1 MKNTFFGEVLLYQ
14 PTSKEYENLRSWYIA
29 NCIYNA
35 FLSITAII
43 LNGITIQALRETSSL
58 PKPLKTLLLNLA
70 VPDLG
75 VGLLG
80 EPFYLVL
87 LVKWLLRDN
96 SADAASTTFLFTL
109 YLFSATSFL
118 GVMALSG
125 DRFLAVH
132 LHLRYKKRVTHKRV
146 VVAVFSMWVTSGSFS
161 LCCLRVSTNISHPVV
176 SITGLVCLVFSAML
190 HYTIYL

>member
-58 PKPLKTLLLNLA
+58 PKPLKILLLSL
-70 VPDLG
+70 VVSDRG

-87 LVKWLLRDN
+87 LRDN
-96 SADAASTTFLFTL
+96 SADAAWTSFLFTL
-109 YLFSATSFL
+109 YLFPAAPFL
-118 GVMALSG
+118 GIMALSAG
-125 DRFLAVH
+125 RFLAVH
-132 LHLRYKKRVTHKRV
+132 LHLRYQERVTHKRV
-146 VVAVFSMWVTSGSFS
+146 VVVVFSMWVTSGLLFS
-161 LCCLRVSTNISHPVV
+161 LFCLRVSTNISHPVV